1 MAQNAV
7 ILVGVK
13 ETITALKEFDKKAVS
28 QFRKVLNTEL
38 RQAENAAKQ
47 IAIAASVHGAGGG
60 APMSGWRT
68 TPSKNPRRR
77 KGNKNDKGFPAWDVG
92 EVVAGISSSKAKG
105 KVRGDYTT
113 SAGALINE
121 SAAGKIFELAGRK
134 KGKSTVS
141 TDAGSG
147 EQFKRTLSNRYEKAS
162 RLIWRIVDRDK
173 AKIEKNVE
181 QAYEIAK
188 ATLQKALEQQHT
200 K

>member
-28 QFRKVLNTEL
+28 QFRKVINTEL
-38 RQAENAAKQ
+38 RQAENDAKQ
-47 IAIAASVHGAGGG
+47 IAIKASSHGAG
-60 APMSGWRT
+60 APMSGWKT
-68 TPSKNPRRR
+68 TPAKNPRRR
-77 KGNKNDKGFPAWDVG
+77 NGNKDDKGFPAWNVS
-92 EVVAGISSSKAKG
+92 EVVEGIKSSKAKG
-105 KVRGDYTT
+105 KVRGNYTT

-121 SAAGKIFELAGRK
+121 NAAGKIFELAGRK
-134 KGKSTVS
+134 KGTSTVS

-147 EQFKRTLSNRYEKAS
+147 EQFKRTLSNRYGKAS